1 MKLRLLGLVSALLL
15 TGCASG
21 GDSDNSPFSDDPRC
35 ATFQQEW
42 LNLQMAAELSTD
54 EDEKQ
59 RLLRLADSVEN
70 QIGFIENCSLD

>member
-1 MKLRLLGLVSALLL
+1 
-15 TGCASG
+15 
-21 GDSDNSPFSDDPRC
+21 
-35 ATFQQEW
+35 
-42 LNLQMAAELSTD
+42 MAAELSTD

>member
-1 MKLRLLGLVSALLL
+1 MKLRLLGLVGAILL
-15 TGCASG
+15 TGCG
-21 GDSDNSPFSDDPRC
+21 GAGESDNSPFSDDPRC
-35 ATFQQEW
+35 AAFQQEW
-42 LNLQMAAELSTD
+42 LNLQMAAEVSTD

>member
-1 MKLRLLGLVSALLL
+1 MRLHLLGLVSALLL

-21 GDSDNSPFSDDPRC
+21 GGSDNGPFSDDPRC

-70 QIGFIENCSLD
+70 QIGFVENCSLD